1 MNRVPDPAKQAMS
14 RSVTRLLAPMT
25 LVGRT
30 ALSVDTTT
38 KRFTPCSTAARIT
51 AREPRMLLV
60 TADQGF
66 SSSMGTCL

>member
-1 MNRVPDPAKQAMS
+1 MR

-30 ALSVDTTT
+30 ALSVDTST
-38 KRFTPCSTAARIT
+38 KRSTPLSTAACMA
-51 AREPRMLLV
+51 ARVPRMLLV